1 MRFRKA
7 KDGTI
12 SYHASVGRG
21 VTYQVDYAPGRVW
34 YAHRMEIWEHDGGGW
49 RFEQSPMLKSL
60 ASAKAWCVKD
70 CLDFAAQRDAFD
82 SIMEERRLVREDGD
96 RAGVPGE

>member
-12 SYHASVGRG
+12 SYHAKVGRG
-21 VTYQVDYAPGRVW
+21 VDYQVTYYPQTGWAAQRREFYGVGVRL
-34 YAHRMEIWEHDGGGW
+34 AGGHIHD
-49 RFEQSPMLKSL
+49 SL
-60 ASAKAWCVKD
+60 ADAKAWCVKD
-70 CLDFAAQRDAFD
+70 YLAFAVQRDAFD

>member
-7 KDGTI
+7 KDGGI
-12 SYHASVGRG
+12 SYHAKVGRG
-21 VTYQVDYAPGRVW
+21 VDYQVQYHPKTGWKAQRREFYEVGVRF
-34 YAHRMEIWEHDGGGW
+34 GGGHIHD
-49 RFEQSPMLKSL
+49 SL
-60 ASAKAWCVKD
+60 ADAKAWCVKD
-70 CLDFAAQRDAFD
+70 YLAFAVQRDAFD